1 MSLFFL
7 LISCEAEIDDR
18 GTARNVPQ
26 KSTISKST
34 SDTLIVVDN
43 IKVRMIQRA
52 NAKGNL
58 LLLPGWNFPIDHWAD
73 STKLLVIAEERQFN
87 VIMPEMGKS
96 IYSRQIYDVT
106 HADYRD
112 EKTLKWLT
120 DTLIPR
126 IQEYDLLQSK
136 QYVLCVGISTGA
148 RGAVALKLERNDIVD
163 DVLALSGDYSTMKFP
178 QDNLYKR
185 YFGNLEGN
193 KVVWQKEDLTSN
205 TNNIEGRITLYHG
218 KRDAIVP
225 YRHSSLL
232 YDSMFKKKVN
242 CSLLIRED
250 FSHDYLFWNTAISD
264 YFQSN

>member
-1 MSLFFL
+1 M
-7 LISCEAEIDDR
+7 ISCEAEIDDR
-18 GTARNVPQ
+18 GIARNVPQ

-52 NAKGNL
+52 NAKGTL

-73 STKLLVIAEERQFN
+73 STKLLEIAEERQFN

-106 HADYRD
+106 HADYRN

-120 DTLIPR
+120 EILIPR
-126 IQEYDLLQSK
+126 IQEYDQLQSE

-148 RGAVALKLERNDIVD
+148 RGAVALKLERNDIID

-193 KVVWQKEDLTSN
+193 KILWQMEDLTSS
-205 TNNIEGRITLYHG
+205 TKNIDGRITLYHG
-218 KRDAIVP
+218 KRDEVVP
-225 YRHSSLL
+225 YGHSVLL
-232 YDSMFKKKVN
+232 YDSLLKKKVD
-242 CSLLIRED
+242 CSLLIKED
-250 FSHDYLFWNTAISD
+250 FGHDYRFWNNAIGD
-264 YFQSN
+264 FFRSN